1 MANLELVIPVEDAAR
16 LGRSR
21 VLAKVKSGR
30 SRSVSSR
37 VIWHDSGDSALAR
50 RAELLAEQRGGWRLE
65 RLWPSQT
72 DGRATCAW
80 PPAAPP
86 PLIASGPTPAAM
98 GAEVP
103 ANLIPIVAFDGR
115 SLALPTAQAAGDSL
129 VTLIHGRLRAVANE
143 RECCRLR
150 AEGAAAGALVLELA
164 EDLAIEVPRAGLAA
178 EGLAL
183 ARGIALPPRA
193 LGAPTISAELSL
205 TDAFAAIIGHL
216 TDVLV
221 HWGSLIAAEA
231 EGLEPVHQARVAVR
245 RLRSALSVFD
255 GAVGSTALAEIKSML
270 KVLNSHLG
278 PARDWDV
285 FVTGAGQFVG
295 DAFASERSVMR
306 LLQSA
311 ERRRAACYVDLRT
324 YLRSSAFRML
334 TLRLALLAADPSGQR
349 LSAQDQSP
357 DGPLTLA
364 EMAARTLDKKL
375 KNLVQQ
381 AENIESMPA
390 DALHAMRLDGKR
402 MRYAAEF
409 FTPLFE
415 GRSSRRFV
423 RHLTA
428 LQDALGRFNDGA
440 VAASLL
446 AQLTGS
452 TTDHAFAVGV
462 VRGFVAAR
470 SGGARPDIFRSWRKL
485 AHDRKFWHE
494 V

>member
-1 MANLELVIPVEDAAR
+1 
-16 LGRSR
+16 
-21 VLAKVKSGR
+21 VLSKVKSGR

-37 VIWHDSGDSALAR
+37 VIWHDSADSALAQ
-50 RAELLAEQRGGWRLE
+50 RAESLAEQRGGWRLE
-65 RLWPSQT
+65 RLWPT
-72 DGRATCAW
+72 PFDGRSGCAW
-80 PPAAPP
+80 PPASPP
-86 PLIASGPTPAAM
+86 PVIATGATPAAM
-98 GAEVP
+98 GTDVP

-115 SLALPTAQAAGDSL
+115 SLALPTAQVAGDSL

-150 AEGAAAGALVLELA
+150 VEGAAAGALALELA

-183 ARGIALPPRA
+183 ARGITLPPRA
-193 LGAPTISAELSL
+193 LGAPAISGELSL
-205 TDAFAAIIGHL
+205 TNAFGAIIGHL

-231 EGLEPVHQARVAVR
+231 DGLEPVHQARVAVR
-245 RLRSALSVFD
+245 RLRSAISIFNSAIGSV
-255 GAVGSTALAEIKSML
+255 ALAEIKAML
-270 KVLNSHLG
+270 KALNSHLG

-285 FVTGAGQFVG
+285 FVTGVGQSVG
-295 DAFASERSVMR
+295 DAFGSERSVMR

-311 ERRRAACYVDLRT
+311 ERRRAACYVGLRT

-334 TLRLALLAADPSGQR
+334 TLRLALLAGDPSGQAPP
-349 LSAQDQSP
+349 AQDQKP
-357 DGPLTLA
+357 DASSTLA

-375 KNLVQQ
+375 KDLVQQ
-381 AENIESMPA
+381 AENIEGMPA
-390 DALHAMRLDGKR
+390 DSLHAMRLDGKR

-409 FTPLFE
+409 FAPLFE

-440 VAASLL
+440 AAALL
-446 AQLTGS
+446 LSELTG
-452 TTDHAFAVGV
+452 TTSDHAFAVGV

-470 SGGARPDIFRSWRKL
+470 SDGARQDIFRSWRKL
-485 AHDRKFWHE
+485 AHDRKFWRE
-494 V
+494 T